1 MTQDNLIRPYQFNFK
16 KVKEADFFDGPED
29 PRRNDPVYL
38 SKFEVITDEK
48 GTHYKRKTE
57 TWDIQLPAFIA
68 QLGEDERPAVESMV
82 LNALALYCKITYVD
96 NFEPVGDHSLAT
108 YSAWLASRG
117 GRASSSYEYDKETL
131 EAAAESIG
139 KYLAEQTGSAVVGE
153 KFKTVASVKFSRS
166 SIARNL
172 GAFSTD
178 LVGRIL
184 GRVDAW
190 AQYVSEHQPDDADD
204 FAPVYAH
211 FVNIL
216 EKHLRQDQVDVA
228 KLI

>member
-1 MTQDNLIRPYQFNFK
+1 MTQENLTRPYAFNFK

-29 PRRNDPVYL
+29 PRRSDSSYL

-57 TWDIQLPAFIA
+57 SWDIQLPSFIA
-68 QLGEDERPAVESMV
+68 QLGDDERPAVESMV

-131 EAAAESIG
+131 EAAADSIG
-139 KYLAEQTGSAVVGE
+139 KYLAEQTGSATVGE
-153 KFKTVASVKFSRS
+153 KFRAVAFAKFTRS
-166 SIARNL
+166 SITRNL

-184 GRVDAW
+184 TRVDAW
-190 AQYVSEHQPDDADD
+190 AQFVSEHQSEDADD

-211 FVNIL
+211 YVNIL
-216 EKHLRQDQVDVA
+216 EKHMRQDPVNVA